1 MNILKENNF
10 KNLLNNNEFKEY
22 LSLFEKDYIE
32 DYFKEEILEIKENN
46 ETINTIIEE
55 SILSEKEKIKIIS
68 I

>member
-22 LSLFEKDYIE
+22 LSLFEKNYIE
-32 DYFKEEILEIKENN
+32 DYFKEEILENN

-55 SILSEKEKIKIIS
+55 SVLSEKEKIKIIS